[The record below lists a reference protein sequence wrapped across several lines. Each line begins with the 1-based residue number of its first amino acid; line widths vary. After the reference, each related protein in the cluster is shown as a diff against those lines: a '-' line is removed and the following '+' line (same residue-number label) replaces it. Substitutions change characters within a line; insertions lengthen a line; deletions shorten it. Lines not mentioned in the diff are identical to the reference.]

1 MHSAIPLRVAVLSA
15 ARLSRP
21 HPTPIMHD
29 KTLAELYRARHGLNA
44 DECVES
50 LLHASLYPHARLLAR
65 WLRLI
70 RPRHFAAD
78 YEFVMSVGC
87 LRRFRDFPVEADE
100 FAQHPD
106 NRGLLRRTLNLR
118 VSTRRLRRLA
128 RQTLHP
134 ELADGERPQDHS
146 AAPFAR
152 AEESGASSC
161 RPERETSS

>member
-1 MHSAIPLRVAVLSA
+1 
-15 ARLSRP
+15 
-21 HPTPIMHD
+21 MHD
-29 KTLAELYRARHGLNA
+29 KTLAELYCARHGLNA
-44 DECVES
+44 DECVET
-50 LLHASLYPHARLLAR
+50 LLNASLYPHARFFAR
-65 WLRLI
+65 WLRMF

-134 ELADGERPQDHS
+134 ELADGECLQDHT
-146 AAPFAR
+146 AAPFADN
-152 AEESGASSC
+152 ADSGASA
-161 RPERETSS
+161 RQPENKTAS